1 MLVKFSSEV
10 HEDIIM
16 LGDVAKNLIKMMGYS
31 GSIPSAISAD
41 DVPKALD
48 NLKKAVS
55 DSKSLH
61 ENNLDEDEEPV
72 TLANRAWPLI
82 EMLEAAKQSN
92 KHVMWQEK

>member
-16 LGDVAKNLIKMMGYS
+16 LGDVAKKLIKMMGYS
-31 GSIPSAISAD
+31 GSIPSAIAAE
-41 DVPKALD
+41 DVPNALE

-55 DSKSLH
+55 ESKSAPV
-61 ENNLDEDEEPV
+61 NNQDEDEEPV
-72 TLANRAWPLI
+72 SLANRAWPLI
-82 EMLEAAKQSN
+82 EMLEAAEKSN